1 MNEFFVNT
9 WNTIILLAWSDWATV
24 VILIAFLVLGFK
36 RGMAK
41 ELINFAFL
49 LLAIVLAWMFY
60 QPLAVSVSVTWLLLS
75 HQSHMAIAFGVIF
88 IGVLLIK
95 KAVYR
100 LTDISSQISNPC
112 ALNRL
117 FAYFVF
123 LSAAAIISWYY
134 LDIIANLGIMEIV
147 ITNDSMRIGLSFAL
161 TFAIIIGVCSSIS
174 NMLNVSIDSSKP
186 CTLSV
191 FFKKILDALHS
202 LDRILNAKNIDSNS
216 NSFGGL
222 LIGLIK
228 GSLVILIMVLVF
240 QSIDSVSQQHFW
252 IEANGALRTFQD
264 VASGIKPALSEYL
277 LFIENE

>member
-9 WNTIILLAWSDWATV
+9 WNTIILLAWSDWVTV

-100 LTDISSQISNPC
+100 LTDTSSQISNPC

-123 LSAAAIISWYY
+123 LSAAAIVSWYY

-147 ITNDSMRIGLSFAL
+147 VTNDSMRIGLSFAL

-202 LDRILNAKNIDSNS
+202 LDRILNAKNINSNS

-264 VASGIKPALSEYL
+264 VASDIKPALSEYL

>member
-1 MNEFFVNT
+1 MNEFYVNT
-9 WNTIILLAWSDWATV
+9 WNTIILLAWSDWVTIF
-24 VILIAFLVLGFK
+24 ILIAFLVLGFK

-49 LLAIVLAWMFY
+49 LLAIILAWIFY
-60 QPLAVSVSVTWLLLS
+60 QPLAFSVIVTWLVLS
-75 HQSHMAIAFGVIF
+75 HQSHMAVAFGVIF

-112 ALNRL
+112 ALNRF
-117 FAYFVF
+117 FAYFIF

-134 LDIIANLGIMEIV
+134 LDIIANLDIIEII
-147 ITNDSMRIGLSFAL
+147 ITNDSMRIGLSFVL

-191 FFKKILDALHS
+191 FFKKILNVLHS
-202 LDRILNAKNIDSNS
+202 LDRILNAKNINSNS
-216 NSFGGL
+216 NNFGGL

-228 GSLVILIMVLVF
+228 GSLVILIVVLVF
-240 QSIDSVSQQHFW
+240 QSIDSISQQQFW
-252 IEANGALRTFQD
+252 IEANGVLRTFQD
-264 VASGIKPALSEYL
+264 VASLITPALSEYL

>member
-9 WNTIILLAWSDWATV
+9 WNTIILLAWSDWVTV

-49 LLAIVLAWMFY
+49 LLAIILAWMFY

-123 LSAAAIISWYY
+123 LSAAAIVSWYY

-147 ITNDSMRIGLSFAL
+147 VTNDSMRIGLSFAL

-202 LDRILNAKNIDSNS
+202 LDRILNAKNINSNS

-264 VASGIKPALSEYL
+264 VASDIKPALSEYL

>member
-9 WNTIILLAWSDWATV
+9 WNTINLLAWSDWATV

-41 ELINFAFL
+41 ELISFAFL

-60 QPLAVSVSVTWLLLS
+60 QSLAASDAVTWLLLS

-95 KAVYR
+95 KIIYK

-112 ALNRL
+112 ALNKL

-123 LSAAAIISWYY
+123 LSASVIISWHY

-147 ITNDSMRIGLSFAL
+147 VTNDSMRIGLSFVL
-161 TFAIIIGVCSSIS
+161 TFAIIIGVCTSIS
-174 NMLNVSIDSSKP
+174 NMLNISIDSSKP
-186 CTLSV
+186 CTLST
-191 FFKKILDALHS
+191 FFKKILDTLHS
-202 LDRILNAKNIDSNS
+202 LDRILNAKNINSNS
-216 NSFGGL
+216 NNFGGL

-228 GSLVILIMVLVF
+228 GSLAILIMVLVF
-240 QSIDSVSQQHFW
+240 QSIDSISQQHFW

-264 VASGIKPALSEYL
+264 VASDIKPALSEYL

>member
-60 QPLAVSVSVTWLLLS
+60 QPLAVSATVTWLLLS
-75 HQSHMAIAFGVIF
+75 HQSHMAIAFGAIF

-112 ALNRL
+112 ALNKF

-147 ITNDSMRIGLSFAL
+147 VTNDSMRIGLSFAL

-174 NMLNVSIDSSKP
+174 NMFNVSIDSSKP
-186 CTLSV
+186 CTLSI

-202 LDRILNAKNIDSNS
+202 LDRILNAKNINSNS
-216 NSFGGL
+216 NNFGGL

-252 IEANGALRTFQD
+252 IEANGALRSFQD

>member
-9 WNTIILLAWSDWATV
+9 WNTIILLAWSDWVTV

-49 LLAIVLAWMFY
+49 LLAIILAWMFY
-60 QPLAVSVSVTWLLLS
+60 QPLAVSVTVTWLLLS

-123 LSAAAIISWYY
+123 LSAAAIVSWYY

-147 ITNDSMRIGLSFAL
+147 VTNDSMRIGLSFAL
-161 TFAIIIGVCSSIS
+161 TFAIIIGVCFSIS

-202 LDRILNAKNIDSNS
+202 LDRILNAKNINSNS
-216 NSFGGL
+216 NNFGGL

-277 LFIENE
+277 LFIKNE

>member
-9 WNTIILLAWSDWATV
+9 WNTISLLAWSDWVTV

-49 LLAIVLAWMFY
+49 LLAIVLAWIFY
-60 QPLAVSVSVTWLLLS
+60 QPLAVSDVVTWLLLS

-95 KAVYR
+95 KAVYK

-112 ALNRL
+112 ALNKL

-147 ITNDSMRIGLSFAL
+147 VTNDSMRIGLSFAL
-161 TFAIIIGVCSSIS
+161 TFAIIIGVCASIS
-174 NMLNVSIDSSKP
+174 NMLNISIDSSKP
-186 CTLSV
+186 CTLST

-202 LDRILNAKNIDSNS
+202 LDRILNAKNINSNS
-216 NSFGGL
+216 NNFGGL

-228 GSLVILIMVLVF
+228 GSLAILIMVLVF

-264 VASGIKPALSEYL
+264 VASDIKPALSEYL

>member
-202 LDRILNAKNIDSNS
+202 LDRILNAKNINSNS

>member
-9 WNTIILLAWSDWATV
+9 WNTISLLAWSDWVTV

-49 LLAIVLAWMFY
+49 LLAIVLAWIFY
-60 QPLAVSVSVTWLLLS
+60 QPLAVSDVVTWLLLS

-95 KAVYR
+95 KAVYK

-112 ALNRL
+112 ALNKL

-147 ITNDSMRIGLSFAL
+147 VTNDSMRIGLSFAL
-161 TFAIIIGVCSSIS
+161 TFAIIIGVCASIS
-174 NMLNVSIDSSKP
+174 NMLNISIDSSKP
-186 CTLSV
+186 CTLST

-202 LDRILNAKNIDSNS
+202 LDRILNAKNINSNS
-216 NSFGGL
+216 NNFGGL
-222 LIGLIK
+222 LIGLVK
-228 GSLVILIMVLVF
+228 GSLAILIMVLVF

-264 VASGIKPALSEYL
+264 VASDIKPALSEYL

>member
-9 WNTIILLAWSDWATV
+9 WNTIILLAWSDWVTV

-202 LDRILNAKNIDSNS
+202 LDRILNAKNINSNS

>member
-9 WNTIILLAWSDWATV
+9 WNTIILLAWSDWVTV

-49 LLAIVLAWMFY
+49 LLAIILAWMFY
-60 QPLAVSVSVTWLLLS
+60 QPLAVSVTVTWLLLS

-112 ALNRL
+112 SLNRL

-123 LSAAAIISWYY
+123 LSAAAIVSWYY

-147 ITNDSMRIGLSFAL
+147 VTNDSMRIGLSFAL

-191 FFKKILDALHS
+191 FFKKILDALHF
-202 LDRILNAKNIDSNS
+202 LDRILNAKNINSNS
-216 NSFGGL
+216 NNFGGL

-240 QSIDSVSQQHFW
+240 QSIDSISQQHFW

>member
-1 MNEFFVNT
+1 MNEFYVNT
-9 WNTIILLAWSDWATV
+9 WNTIILLAWSDWVTIF
-24 VILIAFLVLGFK
+24 ILIAFLVLGFK
-36 RGMAK
+36 RGIAK

-49 LLAIVLAWMFY
+49 LLAIILAWIFY
-60 QPLAVSVSVTWLLLS
+60 QPLAFSVIVTWLVLS
-75 HQSHMAIAFGVIF
+75 HQSHMVVAFGVIF

-112 ALNRL
+112 ALNRF
-117 FAYFVF
+117 FAYFIF

-134 LDIIANLGIMEIV
+134 LDIIANLDIIEII
-147 ITNDSMRIGLSFAL
+147 ITNDSMRIGLSFVL

-191 FFKKILDALHS
+191 FFKKILNVLHS
-202 LDRILNAKNIDSNS
+202 LDRILNAKNINSNS
-216 NSFGGL
+216 NNFGGL

-228 GSLVILIMVLVF
+228 GSLVILIVVMVF
-240 QSIDSVSQQHFW
+240 QSIDSISQQQFW
-252 IEANGALRTFQD
+252 IEANGVLRTFQD
-264 VASGIKPALSEYL
+264 VASLIKPALSEYL

>member
-9 WNTIILLAWSDWATV
+9 WNTIILLAWSDWVTV

-49 LLAIVLAWMFY
+49 LLAIILAWMFY
-60 QPLAVSVSVTWLLLS
+60 QHLAVSVTVTWLLLS

-123 LSAAAIISWYY
+123 LSAAAIVSWYY

-147 ITNDSMRIGLSFAL
+147 VTNDSMRIGLSFAL

-191 FFKKILDALHS
+191 FFKKILDALHF
-202 LDRILNAKNIDSNS
+202 LDRILNAKNINSSSN
-216 NSFGGL
+216 NFGGL

-240 QSIDSVSQQHFW
+240 QSIDSISQQHFW
-252 IEANGALRTFQD
+252 IEANGALRAFQD

>member
-9 WNTIILLAWSDWATV
+9 WNTISLLAWSDWVTV

-60 QPLAVSVSVTWLLLS
+60 QPLAVSGTVTWLLLS

-95 KAVYR
+95 KAVYK

-112 ALNRL
+112 ALNKL

-123 LSAAAIISWYY
+123 LSTAAIISWYY

-147 ITNDSMRIGLSFAL
+147 VTNDSMRIGLSFAL
-161 TFAIIIGVCSSIS
+161 TFAIIIGVCASIS
-174 NMLNVSIDSSKP
+174 NMLNISIDSSKP
-186 CTLSV
+186 CTLST

-202 LDRILNAKNIDSNS
+202 LDRILNAKNINSNS
-216 NSFGGL
+216 NNFGGL

-228 GSLVILIMVLVF
+228 GSLAILIMVLVF
-240 QSIDSVSQQHFW
+240 QSIDSISQQHFW

-264 VASGIKPALSEYL
+264 VASDIKPALSEYL

>member
-9 WNTIILLAWSDWATV
+9 WNTISLLAWSDWVTV

-49 LLAIVLAWMFY
+49 LLAIVLAWIFY
-60 QPLAVSVSVTWLLLS
+60 QPLAVSDVVTWLLLS

-88 IGVLLIK
+88 IGILLIK
-95 KAVYR
+95 KAVYK

-112 ALNRL
+112 ALNKL

-123 LSAAAIISWYY
+123 LGTAAIISWYY

-147 ITNDSMRIGLSFAL
+147 VTNDSMRIGLSFAL
-161 TFAIIIGVCSSIS
+161 TFAIIIGVCASIS
-174 NMLNVSIDSSKP
+174 NMLNISIDSSKP
-186 CTLSV
+186 CTLST

-202 LDRILNAKNIDSNS
+202 LDRILNAKNINSNS
-216 NSFGGL
+216 NNFGGL

-228 GSLVILIMVLVF
+228 GSLAILIMVLVF

-264 VASGIKPALSEYL
+264 VASDIKPALSEYL

>member
-9 WNTIILLAWSDWATV
+9 WNTIILLAWADWVTV

-49 LLAIVLAWMFY
+49 LLAIILAWIFY
-60 QPLAVSVSVTWLLLS
+60 QHLAASVIVTWLLLS

-112 ALNRL
+112 ALNRP

-147 ITNDSMRIGLSFAL
+147 VTNDLMRIGLSFAL

-174 NMLNVSIDSSKP
+174 NMLNISIDPSKP

-191 FFKKILDALHS
+191 FFKKILNTLHS
-202 LDRILNAKNIDSNS
+202 LDRILNAKNINSNS
-216 NSFGGL
+216 NNFGGL

-228 GSLVILIMVLVF
+228 GSLVILIVVLVF
-240 QSIDSVSQQHFW
+240 QSIDSISQQHFW

-264 VASGIKPALSEYL
+264 VASDIKPALSEYL

>member
-9 WNTIILLAWSDWATV
+9 WNTISLLAWSDWVTV

-49 LLAIVLAWMFY
+49 LLAIVLAWIFY
-60 QPLAVSVSVTWLLLS
+60 QPLAVSDVVTWLLLS

-95 KAVYR
+95 KAVYK

-112 ALNRL
+112 ALNKL

-147 ITNDSMRIGLSFAL
+147 VTNDSMRIGLSFAL
-161 TFAIIIGVCSSIS
+161 TFVIIIGVCASIS
-174 NMLNVSIDSSKP
+174 NMLNISIDSSKP
-186 CTLSV
+186 CTLST

-202 LDRILNAKNIDSNS
+202 LDRILNAKNINSNS
-216 NSFGGL
+216 NNFGGL

-228 GSLVILIMVLVF
+228 GSLAILIMVLVF

-264 VASGIKPALSEYL
+264 VASDIKPALSEYL

>member
-9 WNTIILLAWSDWATV
+9 WNTIILLAWSDWVTV

-123 LSAAAIISWYY
+123 LSAAAIVSWYY

-147 ITNDSMRIGLSFAL
+147 VTNDSMRIGLSFAL

-202 LDRILNAKNIDSNS
+202 LDRILNAKNINSNS

-264 VASGIKPALSEYL
+264 VASDIKPALSEYL

>member
-9 WNTIILLAWSDWATV
+9 WNTIILLAWSDWVTV

-202 LDRILNAKNIDSNS
+202 LDRILNAKNINSNS

-264 VASGIKPALSEYL
+264 VASDIKPALSEYL

>member
-9 WNTIILLAWSDWATV
+9 WNTIILLAWSDWVTV